1 MSVLTFINAAVRGR
15 RPNRARYQE
24 GHALVETAAAGSQR
38 PELEASSHW
47 GVVVVRAPDEETARD
62 KREGAFGLKTRLAPG
77 AGIKAAPWK
86 RASLVSAERVR
97 DQRYEEEGPDR
108 DSRTPLRCDK

>member
-1 MSVLTFINAAVRGR
+1 MPLWKLQPLDLSD
-15 RPNRARYQE
+15 PNW
-24 GHALVETAAAGSQR
+24 
-38 PELEASSHW
+38 EASSHR

-62 KREGAFGLKTRLAPG
+62 EGERAFGLKTRLAPG

-86 RASLVSAERVR
+86 RALLVSAERVR

-108 DSRTPLRCDK
+108 GSRTSFTLRQV